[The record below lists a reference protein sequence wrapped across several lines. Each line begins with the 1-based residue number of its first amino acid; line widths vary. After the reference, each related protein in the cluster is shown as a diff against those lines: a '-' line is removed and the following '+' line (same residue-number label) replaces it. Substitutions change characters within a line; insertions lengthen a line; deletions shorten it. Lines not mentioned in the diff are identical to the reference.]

1 MKNMD
6 VVSSYDPSASRNEA
20 MTGSGSS
27 NLLAQQEPDNNSM
40 LRSDNADA
48 ILAHGMTSLSLE
60 ERNRALEEIHGIKH
74 EIEEDPEVVERELQ
88 NMEEALQS
96 IRSKKAYDQAA
107 FLSPKYVQDR
117 KFRLVFLRAD
127 AFDAKKAAE
136 RMVRHFQFK
145 LELFGLDKLV
155 KHIEVDDMGDSDRE
169 FLMLGL
175 TQYLTRRDRA
185 GRVVLF
191 NNGGSKSFKEVENQV
206 RI

>member
-1 MKNMD
+1 MD

-136 RMVRHFQFK
+136 RMV
-145 LELFGLDKLV
+145 
-155 KHIEVDDMGDSDRE
+155 
-169 FLMLGL
+169 
-175 TQYLTRRDRA
+175 
-185 GRVVLF
+185 
-191 NNGGSKSFKEVENQV
+191 
-206 RI
+206 